1 MNSVEVARASED
13 WRRADAGSA
22 RLLVLACGNE
32 SRGDDALGP
41 TFCARA
47 SALPDPAGVTTT
59 FVADFQL
66 QPEHA
71 FDLEGQD
78 LVLFVDASRESIPGY
93 AFRPV
98 EPARPA
104 TFTTH
109 GFAPAAVLDAYR
121 ITFAQAPPP
130 AFVLA
135 IRGERF
141 DLGAPLGPQAR
152 HALDAALGFFALLR
166 RRPSA
171 AAWRAV
177 AEDRLAAR

>member
-1 MNSVEVARASED
+1 MTSAGAARRCDDRNPAE
-13 WRRADAGSA
+13 AGSA

-41 TFCARA
+41 AFCARA
-47 SALPDPAGVTTT
+47 SALPDPPGLTTT

-71 FDLEGQD
+71 FDLDGQD
-78 LVLFVDASRESIPGY
+78 LVLFVDASREAIPGY

-121 ITFAQAPPP
+121 ITFAHAPPP
-130 AFVLA
+130 AFALA

-141 DLGAPLGPQAR
+141 ELGAPLGPQAR

-171 AAWRAV
+171 VAWRAV
-177 AEDRLAAR
+177 AEDRPAAC